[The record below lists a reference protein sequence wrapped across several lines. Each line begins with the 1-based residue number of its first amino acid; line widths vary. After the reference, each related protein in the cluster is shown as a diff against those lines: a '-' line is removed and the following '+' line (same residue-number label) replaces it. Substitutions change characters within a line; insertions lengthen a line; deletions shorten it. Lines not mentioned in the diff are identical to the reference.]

1 MEFLKIISPYILHP
15 LLYLFNKSLSS
26 GIIPLSLKS
35 AKVVPFYKN
44 KNKHDF
50 NNYRPISLT
59 NQFSKVLEK
68 IFYKKI
74 IIFLEKH
81 NIINNSQYGFRK
93 QLNTNDAIFNLQSQI
108 TKSINSNKICA
119 SIFIDFRKAFD
130 TVNHSILIKKL
141 ENIGIRG
148 IPLKWL
154 KNYLSDRSQIVLYND
169 VYSDIATIN
178 CGVPQGTILGPILFL
193 IYINDLVNASNI
205 FKFTMFA
212 DDTTLFIDDSS
223 IVSLSRNIN
232 MELSKLNNWFIDNRL
247 SLNTD
252 KTNYILFNCKEN
264 MNIQINKNNIK
275 RVTHIKFLGVI
286 IDNKLSWKYHIS
298 YLRAKLNKII
308 WITSKVA
315 ILLNFKALTM
325 IYKSL
330 FLPHINY
337 ANIIWG
343 NTYISNTNCILLQ
356 QQKMLRIICNKKIH
370 DHTNILFKNIN
381 TLKFCDLVE
390 KNTSI
395 FMYNKF
401 YSSSSLFFKKKNIIY
416 NIRDS
421 LIFKIELCRQNFLL
435 FSLVFNGPKTW
446 NNINSDIKKSKSK
459 SIFAKK
465 IHDKFIDNYN

>member
-1 MEFLKIISPYILHP
+1 MDFLKILSPYILHP
-15 LLYLFNKSLSS
+15 LLYLFNKSFSS

-68 IFYKKI
+68 IFYTKI

-93 QLNTNDAIFNLQSQI
+93 QLNTTDAIFNLQSQI

-169 VYSDIATIN
+169 VYSDITTIN

-212 DDTTLFIDDSS
+212 DNTTLFIDDSS

-275 RVTHIKFLGVI
+275 RVI
-286 IDNKLSWKYHIS
+286 
-298 YLRAKLNKII
+298 
-308 WITSKVA
+308 
-315 ILLNFKALTM
+315 
-325 IYKSL
+325 
-330 FLPHINY
+330 
-337 ANIIWG
+337 
-343 NTYISNTNCILLQ
+343 
-356 QQKMLRIICNKKIH
+356 
-370 DHTNILFKNIN
+370 
-381 TLKFCDLVE
+381 
-390 KNTSI
+390 
-395 FMYNKF
+395 
-401 YSSSSLFFKKKNIIY
+401 
-416 NIRDS
+416 
-421 LIFKIELCRQNFLL
+421 
-435 FSLVFNGPKTW
+435 
-446 NNINSDIKKSKSK
+446 
-459 SIFAKK
+459 
-465 IHDKFIDNYN
+465 

>member
-1 MEFLKIISPYILHP
+1 
-15 LLYLFNKSLSS
+15 
-26 GIIPLSLKS
+26 
-35 AKVVPFYKN
+35 
-44 KNKHDF
+44 
-50 NNYRPISLT
+50 
-59 NQFSKVLEK
+59 
-68 IFYKKI
+68 
-74 IIFLEKH
+74 
-81 NIINNSQYGFRK
+81 
-93 QLNTNDAIFNLQSQI
+93 
-108 TKSINSNKICA
+108 
-119 SIFIDFRKAFD
+119 
-130 TVNHSILIKKL
+130 
-141 ENIGIRG
+141 
-148 IPLKWL
+148 
-154 KNYLSDRSQIVLYND
+154 
-169 VYSDIATIN
+169 
-178 CGVPQGTILGPILFL
+178 
-193 IYINDLVNASNI
+193 
-205 FKFTMFA
+205 MFA

-232 MELSKLNNWFIDNRL
+232 MELSKLNNWIIDNRL
-247 SLNTD
+247 SLNID
-252 KTNYILFNCKEN
+252 KTNYILFNCREN

-275 RVTHIKFLGVI
+275 RVTHIQFLGVI

-308 WITSKVA
+308 WITSKIA
-315 ILLNFKALTM
+315 RLLNFKALTM

-356 QQKMLRIICNKKIH
+356 QKKMFIIICNKKIH

-421 LIFKIELCRQNFLL
+421 LIFEIELCRKNFLL

-465 IHDKFIDNYN
+465 NS